1 MEYPYPILRKQL
13 DLAGRNLVLETG
25 RMGKQAG
32 GAIYISYGDTCLL
45 ATATASSQPRE
56 GIDFFPLTVDYE
68 ERLYSVGKIPGGFIK
83 REGRPSEK
91 AILSSRLIDRPIRPL
106 FPEGYHNDVQIAA
119 TVLSVDQ
126 DNSPDI
132 TALNGASAALHI
144 SGIPFKE
151 PVGAVIVGYVNGQLV
166 INPTVEEAAKSL
178 FHLTVAG
185 TKDAVMMVEAG
196 CKEISEELCLE
207 AIMFG
212 HEKIKEIV
220 EFIEEFRAEALELGL
235 AKEKQVPVLDV
246 VDPELEKAVK
256 DYAEE
261 LLQKALLNKN
271 KAEREENVKKIK
283 DDTLFHFTEINPD
296 NLKDVDSVLD
306 TIIKNYVRKLISVDK
321 IRPDGRALDEIRT
334 ITCETA
340 VLPRTHGSGLFTR
353 GQTQVLT
360 IATLGAI
367 GDEQILDGLGVEE
380 SKRYLHHYNFPPYSV
395 GETRPMRG
403 PGRREIGHGAL
414 AERALEPMIPS
425 EEEFPYTIRLVSEVL
440 ESNGSSSM
448 GSVCGSTLALMDA
461 GVPIKA
467 PVAGVAMGLIKE
479 GDFYSILTDIQGLE
493 DANGDMDFKVAG
505 TSKGITAIQMDIKIS
520 GISRDILRDA
530 LEQARKGRLFIMDK
544 LLTAISEPRSELSP
558 YAPRIITMTIDPE
571 KIRDVIG
578 PGGKTIKKIVDET
591 GAKIDIEDDGR
602 VFIAAIN
609 TEAGER
615 AMQMIENLTKEVVV
629 GELYMGKVMRIMN
642 FGAFVE
648 ILPGKE
654 GLVHISQLAEERT
667 NKVEDVVSI
676 GDKILVKVTEID
688 RQNRINLSRKE
699 ALREQKA
706 PEEGKDN

>member
-1 MEYPYPILRKQL
+1 MEYPYPIIRKQI
-13 DLAGRNLVLETG
+13 DLAGRKLILETG
-25 RMGKQAG
+25 RLGKQAG
-32 GAIYISYGDTCLL
+32 GAVYTCYGDTCLL
-45 ATATASSQPRE
+45 ATATSSAEPRE

-106 FPEGYHNDVQIAA
+106 FPKGYHNDVQVVA
-119 TVLSVDQ
+119 TVMSVDQ
-126 DNSPDI
+126 DNLPDI
-132 TALNGASAALHI
+132 TAINGASAALHI
-144 SGIPFKE
+144 SGIPFRE
-151 PVGAVIVGYVNGQLV
+151 PIGAVMVGYVEGQLI
-166 INPTVEEAAKSL
+166 INPTVEEAEKSL

-212 HEKIKEIV
+212 HQKIKEIV
-220 EFIEEFRAEALELGL
+220 QLIEDFREEALKLGI
-235 AKEKQVPVLDV
+235 AKEKNVPEQAQIA
-246 VDPELEKAVK
+246 PELEQAVK
-256 DYAEE
+256 DFAAEP
-261 LLQKALLNKN
+261 LQKALLNKN
-271 KAEREENVKKIK
+271 KLERERDVDNIK
-283 DDTLFHFTEINPD
+283 DEAILHFAEIYPD
-296 NLKDVDSVLD
+296 NLKDIDKILE
-306 TIIKNYVRKLISVDK
+306 TIIKTSIRKLITVDK
-321 IRPDGRALDEIRT
+321 VRPDGRALDEIRT
-334 ITCETA
+334 ITCEA
-340 VLPRTHGSGLFTR
+340 GVLPRTHGSGLFTR
-353 GQTQVLT
+353 GQTQVLN

-380 SKRYLHHYNFPPYSV
+380 SKRYIHHYNFPSYSV

-425 EEEFPYTIRLVSEVL
+425 EEDFPYTIRLVSEVV
-440 ESNGSSSM
+440 ESNGSTSM
-448 GSVCGSTLALMDA
+448 ASVCGSTISLMDA

-467 PVAGVAMGLIKE
+467 PVAGIAMGLIKE
-479 GDFYSILTDIQGLE
+479 GDYYSILSDIQGLE

-505 TSKGITAIQMDIKIS
+505 TSKGITAIQMDIKIP
-520 GISRDILRDA
+520 GINRDILRDA
-530 LEQARKGRLFIMDK
+530 LEQARKGRLFILDK
-544 LLTAISEPRSELSP
+544 ILAVISEPRSELSP
-558 YAPRIITMTIDPE
+558 YAPRIISMIIDPD

-591 GAKIDIEDDGR
+591 GAKIDIEDDGH

-609 TEAGER
+609 TEAGEK
-615 AMQMIENLTKEVVV
+615 AMQIIENLTKEVVV

-654 GLVHISQLAEERT
+654 GLVHISQLAEDRT

-688 RQNRINLSRKE
+688 RQGRINLSRKE
-699 ALREQKA
+699 ALREQKSA
-706 PEEGKDN
+706 EQEQQD

>member
-1 MEYPYPILRKQL
+1 MEYPYPILRKQF
-13 DLAGRNLVLETG
+13 DLAGRKLVLETG

-32 GAIYISYGDTCLL
+32 GAVFICYGDTCLL
-45 ATATASSQPRE
+45 ATATSSAEPRE

-106 FPEGYHNDVQIAA
+106 FPKGYHNDVQVVA
-119 TVLSVDQ
+119 TVMSVDQ
-126 DNSPDI
+126 DNLPDV
-132 TALNGASAALHI
+132 TAINAASAALHL
-144 SGIPFKE
+144 SDIPFQE
-151 PVGAVIVGYVNGQLV
+151 PIGAVVVGYVAGQLV
-166 INPTVEEAAKSL
+166 INPTVEEAEKSEL
-178 FHLTVAG
+178 HLVVAG

-196 CKEISEELCLE
+196 SKEISEEICLD

-220 EFIEEFRAEALELGL
+220 QFIEEFRDDALKLGL
-235 AKEKQVPVLDV
+235 AKEKQVPALYVIDS
-246 VDPELEKAVK
+246 DLEDAVK
-256 DYAEE
+256 AYAEE
-261 LLQKALLNKN
+261 SLQKALINKD
-271 KAEREENVKKIK
+271 KQEREETVKKIK
-283 DDTLFHFTEINPD
+283 DDTLLHFSEIYPD
-296 NLKDVDSVLD
+296 NLKD
-306 TIIKNYVRKLISVDK
+306 IKNVLETMIKSYIRKLITVDK

-334 ITCETA
+334 ITCETG

-353 GQTQVLT
+353 GQTQALT

-380 SKRYLHHYNFPPYSV
+380 SKRYMHHYNFPPYSV
-395 GETRPMRG
+395 GEARPMRG
-403 PGRREIGHGAL
+403 PGSREIGHGAL

-448 GSVCGSTLALMDA
+448 ASVCGSTLSLMDA
-461 GVPIKA
+461 GVPLKA
-467 PVAGVAMGLIKE
+467 PVAGIAMGLIKE
-479 GDFYSILTDIQGLE
+479 GENYSILTDIQGLE

-505 TSKGITAIQMDIKIS
+505 TSKGITAIQMDIKIA
-520 GISRDILRDA
+520 GINRDILRDA
-530 LEQARKGRLFIMDK
+530 LEQARKGRAFIMDK
-544 LLTAISEPRSELSP
+544 ILMAISEPRSELSP

-578 PGGKTIKKIVDET
+578 PGGKIIKKIVDET

-602 VFIAAIN
+602 VFIAAVN
-609 TEAGER
+609 VEAGEKAFR
-615 AMQMIENLTKEVVV
+615 MIEELTKEVEV
-629 GELYMGKVMRIMN
+629 GGIYMGKVMRIMK

-667 NKVEDVVSI
+667 NNVEDVVSI
-676 GDKILVKVTEID
+676 GDEILVKVTEID
-688 RQNRINLSRKE
+688 RQGRINLSRKE
-699 ALREQKA
+699 VLRQQNNLSKES
-706 PEEGKDN
+706 GK